1 MAELPNRHP
10 HVYNEFMSGGKFT
23 VQKTTDAF
31 SSIPLD
37 HAYEQ
42 NGELIKNAGWVI
54 RITENPNALLR
65 WMVSGA
71 ELAKMVKDFEYAEN
85 KNDSDNPYHT
95 MTFNFFFLQPK
106 SLATHL
112 RKKAHA

>member
-10 HVYNEFMSGGKFT
+10 HFYNEFMSGGKFT
-23 VQKTTDAF
+23 EQKTTDAF

-37 HAYEQ
+37 HAHEQ
-42 NGELIKNAGWVI
+42 NSELIKNDGWVI

-65 WMVSGA
+65 WMVSGP
-71 ELAKMVKDFEYAEN
+71 ELVKMVKEFEYAEN
-85 KNDSDNPYHT
+85 KNDNDNPYHT
-95 MTFNFFFLQPK
+95 MTFNLFFLQPK